1 MVGHRRGSR
10 LTSSSKRDGL
20 VTDPKGGI
28 PGDVDRVLHALM
40 RGAALGMK
48 LEGTLGCL
56 ARLRR
61 HGKIVVDVNRLDAD
75 RVADARDATVDS
87 GLEGIAIKRDLAPCQ
102 GATQRAVH
110 SARDRGHD
118 VVERRGH
125 WRSFLS
131 AVILTERSLDT
142 VDDGFRNFAEIGVAG
157 TVAVLEAGAAKV
169 IGNRTPWPAPPSRS
183 PPPHG

>member
-1 MVGHRRGSR
+1 
-10 LTSSSKRDGL
+10 
-20 VTDPKGGI
+20 
-28 PGDVDRVLHALM
+28 M
-40 RGAALGMK
+40 RGATLGMK
-48 LEGTLGCL
+48 LEGTVGCL

-142 VDDGFRNFAEIGVAG
+142 VDDGFRNFAEIGVA
-157 TVAVLEAGAAKV
+157 VNLAGLQAGNAKL
-169 IGNRTPWPAPPSRS
+169 IAIRQPRHS
-183 PPPHG
+183 PLFGSVPPHGAF

>member
-1 MVGHRRGSR
+1 
-10 LTSSSKRDGL
+10 
-20 VTDPKGGI
+20 
-28 PGDVDRVLHALM
+28 M

-125 WRSFLS
+125 WRSFLG

-142 VDDGFRNFAEIGVAG
+142 RDDGFRNFAEIGVAG
-157 TVAVLEAGAAKV
+157 TLAGLEAGMWK
-169 IGNRTPWPAPPSRS
+169 IIRIFSPRAPS
-183 PPPHG
+183 PFGS

>member
-1 MVGHRRGSR
+1 
-10 LTSSSKRDGL
+10 
-20 VTDPKGGI
+20 
-28 PGDVDRVLHALM
+28 M

-61 HGKIVVDVNRLDAD
+61 HGKIVVDANRLDAD

-102 GATQRAVH
+102 GATQRAVQ

-125 WRSFLS
+125 WRAVLS
-131 AVILTERSLDT
+131 AGMLTERSLDSG
-142 VDDGFRNFAEIGVAG
+142 DDGFRNLVETGVA
-157 TVAVLEAGAAKV
+157 A
-169 IGNRTPWPAPPSRS
+169 
-183 PPPHG
+183 

>member
-1 MVGHRRGSR
+1 
-10 LTSSSKRDGL
+10 
-20 VTDPKGGI
+20 
-28 PGDVDRVLHALM
+28 M

-125 WRSFLS
+125 WRSFLG
-131 AVILTERSLDT
+131 AVVLTERSLDT
-142 VDDGFRNFAEIGVAG
+142 VHDGFRNFAEIGVA
-157 TVAVLEAGAAKV
+157 VALPGPAAGQPE
-169 IGNRTPWPAPPSRS
+169 IIP
-183 PPPHG
+183 

>member
-1 MVGHRRGSR
+1 
-10 LTSSSKRDGL
+10 
-20 VTDPKGGI
+20 
-28 PGDVDRVLHALM
+28 M

-61 HGKIVVDVNRLDAD
+61 HGKIVVDVNRLEAD

-87 GLEGIAIKRDLAPCQ
+87 ALEGIAIKRDLAPCQ
-102 GATQRAVH
+102 GATQRTVH

-131 AVILTERSLDT
+131 AVILAERSLDT
-142 VDDGFRNFAEIGVAG
+142 VDDGFRHIAEIGVAV
-157 TVAVLEAGAAKV
+157 TVAVLEAGLRNVLEFVSHGTSPFQARV
-169 IGNRTPWPAPPSRS
+169 RPSGLSLRS
-183 PPPHG
+183 ST

>member
-118 VVERRGH
+118 VVERRCH
-125 WRSFLS
+125 WRSLLRG
-131 AVILTERSLDT
+131 VILTERSPATRAAGL
-142 VDDGFRNFAEIGVAG
+142 GNLSEKGV
-157 TVAVLEAGAAKV
+157 
-169 IGNRTPWPAPPSRS
+169 
-183 PPPHG
+183 

>member
-1 MVGHRRGSR
+1 
-10 LTSSSKRDGL
+10 
-20 VTDPKGGI
+20 
-28 PGDVDRVLHALM
+28 M

-75 RVADARDATVDS
+75 RVADARNATVDS

-102 GATQRAVH
+102 GATQRAIH

-125 WRSFLS
+125 WRSFLG

-142 VDDGFRNFAEIGVAG
+142 VDDGFRHIAEIGVAG
-157 TVAVLEAGAAKV
+157 AVAGLEAGHGKV
-169 IGNRTPWPAPPSRS
+169 IQISTPRTPPLLVLPPLLGAFSSVFSIR
-183 PPPHG
+183 PKK

>member
-1 MVGHRRGSR
+1 
-10 LTSSSKRDGL
+10 
-20 VTDPKGGI
+20 
-28 PGDVDRVLHALM
+28 M

-125 WRSFLS
+125 WRSFLG

-142 VDDGFRNFAEIGVAG
+142 VDDGFRNFAEIGVA
-157 TVAVLEAGAAKV
+157 VAGAGLEAGQAKV
-169 IGNRTPWPAPPSRS
+169 IQLLSPRAEDGRTHRRTSITIKNPHSPSS
-183 PPPHG
+183 LKK

>member
-1 MVGHRRGSR
+1 
-10 LTSSSKRDGL
+10 
-20 VTDPKGGI
+20 
-28 PGDVDRVLHALM
+28 M

-61 HGKIVVDVNRLDAD
+61 HSKIVVDVNRLDAD

-125 WRSFLS
+125 WRSFLG

-142 VDDGFRNFAEIGVAG
+142 VRRRVRAHRRETRGGSRHGTRGGRAKCDSKSSAMAVSLQFNPSTAGV
-157 TVAVLEAGAAKV
+157 L
-169 IGNRTPWPAPPSRS
+169 RRL
-183 PPPHG
+183 

>member
-1 MVGHRRGSR
+1 
-10 LTSSSKRDGL
+10 
-20 VTDPKGGI
+20 
-28 PGDVDRVLHALM
+28 M

-48 LEGTLGCL
+48 REGTLGCL

-125 WRSFLS
+125 WRSFLG

-142 VDDGFRNFAEIGVAG
+142 VDDGFRNFAEIGVAV
-157 TVAVLEAGAAKV
+157 TRLVLAAGQRK
-169 IGNRTPWPAPPSRS
+169 IIPSSNHCTPPL
-183 PPPHG
+183 HGWLR